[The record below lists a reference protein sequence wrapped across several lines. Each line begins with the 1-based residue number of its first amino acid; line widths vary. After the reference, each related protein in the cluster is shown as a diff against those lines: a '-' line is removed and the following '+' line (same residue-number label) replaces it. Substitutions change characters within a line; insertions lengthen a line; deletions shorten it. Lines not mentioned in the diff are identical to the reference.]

1 MSTPSYAFLDQVVTN
16 SKLHS
21 RWLNTLS
28 YLENVGARLISRYQD
43 PVTTDLVVLKH
54 AAEEFRHA
62 YYLKKMIDRVEPG
75 ACPDYS
81 IDTLLAGNVTRNYLL
96 QLNIKVSRM
105 LKREGIQDLHKI
117 KKGAYL
123 LVTYAIEVRADVLY
137 GAYQASLTKNGS
149 RVNVKSIIAEEE
161 GHLAEMQQLLHT
173 YDTNSAQWA
182 EKACTMETQLHQDWL
197 AQVQKNIA
205 ENHPIGAVGV
215 NTTF

>member
-1 MSTPSYAFLDQVVTN
+1 MSTPSYAFLDQVVTH
-16 SKLHS
+16 SHVHS

-28 YLENVGARLISRYQD
+28 YLENSGARLISRYQD
-43 PVTTDLVVLKH
+43 PVTTNLIVLKH

-75 ACPDYS
+75 ACADYS
-81 IDTLLAGNVTRNYLL
+81 MDTLLAGTDTRNYLL
-96 QLNIKVSRM
+96 QLNLEVSRM
-105 LKREGIQDLHKI
+105 LKREGIFDPIKI

-137 GAYQASLTKNGS
+137 GAYQTSLSKQSS

-161 GHLAEMQQLLHT
+161 GHLAEMQQLLQD
-173 YDTNSAQWA
+173 YDTNSAHWA
-182 EKACTMETQLHQDWL
+182 ALACAMETRLHQNWL
-197 AQVQKNIA
+197 AKVQTSVA
-205 ENHPIGAVGV
+205 ENLAISAAGV